1 VTHNYI
7 APTFKSDAYHCPH
20 CNVYAHQTWNRAVT
34 LVIGGLQTQN
44 TEVSVSKCSRCEKW
58 ALWYAS
64 YLVHPRCLTA
74 PLPAEDM
81 PDDVKADYSE
91 AREVLSSSPRAAVA
105 LLRLALQKLTIEL
118 GESGDN
124 LNNDIGS
131 LVRKGLLASVQKALD
146 AVRVIGNNAV
156 HPGQIDLKDDQA
168 TAIALFGLV
177 NTIVEQMITQPRRV
191 DELYRML
198 PESAR
203 EAIVRRDSQP

>member
-1 VTHNYI
+1 
-7 APTFKSDAYHCPH
+7 
-20 CNVYAHQTWNRAVT
+20 
-34 LVIGGLQTQN
+34 
-44 TEVSVSKCSRCEKW
+44 
-58 ALWYAS
+58 
-64 YLVHPRCLTA
+64 
-74 PLPAEDM
+74 M